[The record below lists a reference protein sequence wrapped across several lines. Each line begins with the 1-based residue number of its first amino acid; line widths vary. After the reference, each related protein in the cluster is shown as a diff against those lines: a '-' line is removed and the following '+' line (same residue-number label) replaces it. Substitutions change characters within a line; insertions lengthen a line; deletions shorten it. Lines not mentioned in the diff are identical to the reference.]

1 MFLLAL
7 PYLGQWYADV
17 NKKITRWSRNDDGL
31 SNGKG
36 GRGGGG
42 GGVAGRPGLRRE
54 PLERGCVGR
63 IKNFSHL
70 PRRRLGLVMRVRYR
84 R

>member
-36 GRGGGG
+36 GRGRGARGG
-42 GGVAGRPGLRRE
+42 
-54 PLERGCVGR
+54 RGWEENPWNEVVLVGS
-63 IKNFSHL
+63 KTFPTSHAD
-70 PRRRLGLVMRVRYR
+70 V
-84 R
+84 